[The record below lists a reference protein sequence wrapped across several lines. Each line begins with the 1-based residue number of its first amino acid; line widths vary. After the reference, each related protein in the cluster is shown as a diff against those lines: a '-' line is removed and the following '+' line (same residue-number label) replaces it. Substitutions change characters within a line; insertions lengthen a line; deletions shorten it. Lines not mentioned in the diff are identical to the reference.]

1 MRHEL
6 LLGDQAAA
14 QAAIDAG
21 IGGAFSYPGTPA
33 TEIFEYIEEHVR
45 RAGPAGR
52 ISALWS
58 ANEKVAYEEALGM
71 SYAGRRA
78 LVSMKHV
85 GLNVA
90 ADPFMSSAITG
101 VNAGLVVIVADDP
114 GMHSSQNEQDT
125 RYYHEFAQLPLFE
138 PATQQQ
144 AYDQVLDAFEYSER
158 VGLPVMVRMVTR
170 LCHSRA
176 NVTLR
181 EQFDPEA
188 AAQGI
193 SQGAGVLVRPSSLPV
208 YPRPDANDWV
218 LVPTNARRRYRRLL
232 DLQPRL
238 RRDSEDSRE
247 NRLRLAGPRGIIAAG
262 IAQNYV
268 AEALAG
274 FEDDSLLAIGRYP
287 MPTEMI
293 RRLVEHCHQI
303 LVFEDGY
310 PFIER
315 RLSGIMG
322 VPGKTI
328 RGKLTGDLPLD
339 GELTPDSVAAA
350 LGATYVS
357 PALPLADLAARPPQL
372 CKGCPHADSF
382 RAIVEAAA
390 PLGNAYMFSDIG
402 CYALGV
408 APPFRAVH
416 SCVDMGASISMA
428 HGAAQAGAHPVICTI
443 GDSTFAHSGMSPLLG
458 AARADAN
465 MTVFI
470 LDNATVG
477 MTGTQESMSCGE
489 ALIDIIRGLG
499 VKPEHL
505 HVIDPLAKHHEANV
519 ALIRREIEHR
529 GLSVI
534 VPRRA
539 CIHVK
544 RQTREAA
551 PAPVEAQ
558 TPSPA
563 SSRSCAGSCG
573 CACNNNGSKSNT
585 SSTTPIPAGRP
596 A

>member
-14 QAAIDAG
+14 RAAIDAG

-33 TEIFEYIEEHVR
+33 TEIFEYIEEYAG
-45 RAGPAGR
+45 RAGPAAR

-138 PATQQQ
+138 PGTQQQ
-144 AYDQVLDAFEYSER
+144 TYDSVLDAFDYSER

-181 EQFDPEA
+181 RETDPGFPGPGVARA
-188 AAQGI
+188 AA
-193 SQGAGVLVRPSSLPV
+193 SPSV
-208 YPRPDANDWV
+208 YPRPDPNDWV

-232 DLQPRL
+232 DLQPQL
-238 RRDSEDSRE
+238 LRDSEDARE

-274 FEDDSLLAIGRYP
+274 FEDDSLLQIGRYP
-287 MPTEMI
+287 MPTAMI
-293 RRLVEHCHQI
+293 RRLVQHCNQVF
-303 LVFEDGY
+303 VFEDGY

-315 RLSGIMG
+315 RLNGIMG

-328 RGKLTGDLPLD
+328 RGRLTGDVPLD

-350 LGATYVS
+350 LGAACVS
-357 PALPLADLAARPPQL
+357 PTLPLADLAARPPQL

-443 GDSTFAHSGMSPLLG
+443 GDSTFAHSGLSPLIG

-477 MTGTQESMSCGE
+477 MTGAQESMSCGQ
-489 ALIDIIRGLG
+489 ALIDIVRGLG
-499 VKPEHL
+499 VRPEHL
-505 HVIDPLAKHHEANV
+505 HVIEPLPKHHEANV

-544 RQTREAA
+544 RQSKDAA
-551 PAPVEAQ
+551 LADSRAPEM
-558 TPSPA
+558 
-563 SSRSCAGSCG
+563 SCAGSCG
-573 CACNNNGSKSNT
+573 RACGTNGSMSHST
-585 SSTTPIPAGRP
+585 STVSIQAGQPA
-596 A
+596 

>member
-1 MRHEL
+1 MSHQL
-6 LLGDQAAA
+6 LLGDEAAA

-33 TEIFEYIEEHVR
+33 TEIFEYIEDHAR
-45 RAGPAGR
+45 RAGPGAG

-78 LVSMKHV
+78 VVSMKHV

-125 RYYHEFAQLPLFE
+125 RYYGEFAQLPLFE
-138 PATQQQ
+138 PGTQQE
-144 AYDQVLDAFEYSER
+144 AYDNVLDAFEYSER
-158 VGLPVMVRMVTR
+158 VGLPVIVRMVTR

-176 NVTLR
+176 NVTVRGER
-181 EQFDPEA
+181 ESDA
-188 AAQGI
+188 AAGGGTNGGI
-193 SQGAGVLVRPSSLPV
+193 RPRPLAA
-208 YPRPDANDWV
+208 YPRPDPNDWV
-218 LVPTNARRRYRRLL
+218 LVPSNARRRYRRLL
-232 DLQPRL
+232 DLQPQL
-238 RRDSEDSRE
+238 LRDSEDARE
-247 NRLRLAGPRGIIAAG
+247 NRLRLAGRRGIIAAG

-268 AEALAG
+268 DEALAG
-274 FEDDSLLAIGRYP
+274 FEDDSILHIGRYP
-287 MPTEMI
+287 LPVVMI
-293 RRLVEHCHQI
+293 RRLVEHCDTI
-303 LVFEDGY
+303 FVFEDGY

-315 RLSGIMG
+315 RLSGLLGI
-322 VPGKTI
+322 PGKSI

-350 LGATYVS
+350 LGASYVS

-443 GDSTFAHSGMSPLLG
+443 GDSTFAHSGMSPLVG
-458 AARADAN
+458 AARANAN

-477 MTGTQESMSCGE
+477 MTGTQESMSCGQ

-499 VKPEHL
+499 VHPDRL
-505 HVIDPLAKHHEANV
+505 HILDPLPKHHEANV
-519 ALIRREIEHR
+519 AIIRRELEHP

-544 RQTREAA
+544 RQARETG
-551 PAPVEAQ
+551 PA
-558 TPSPA
+558 
-563 SSRSCAGSCG
+563 AGSAVSASCG
-573 CACNNNGSKSNT
+573 ASCTC
-585 SSTTPIPAGRP
+585 TPVTVHVTNPA
-596 A
+596 

>member
-14 QAAIDAG
+14 RAAIDAG

-33 TEIFEYIEEHVR
+33 TEIFECIEEYAR
-45 RAGPAGR
+45 RAGTAAP

-138 PATQQQ
+138 PGTQQQ
-144 AYDQVLDAFEYSER
+144 TYDSVLDAFDYSER

-176 NVTLR
+176 NVTPR
-181 EQFDPEA
+181 RDADPELPAPDALSVRA
-188 AAQGI
+188 A
-193 SQGAGVLVRPSSLPV
+193 SRPV
-208 YPRPDANDWV
+208 YPRPDPNDWV
-218 LVPTNARRRYRRLL
+218 LVPSNARRRYRRLL
-232 DLQPRL
+232 DLQPQL
-238 RRDSEDSRE
+238 LRDSEDSRE

-274 FEDDSLLAIGRYP
+274 FEDDSLLQIGRYP
-287 MPTEMI
+287 MPTALI
-293 RRLVEHCHQI
+293 RRLVEHCNQI
-303 LVFEDGY
+303 FVFEDGY

-315 RLSGIMG
+315 RMNGIMG
-322 VPGKTI
+322 VPGKSI

-350 LGATYVS
+350 LGAAYIRPT
-357 PALPLADLAARPPQL
+357 LPLADLAARPPQL

-443 GDSTFAHSGMSPLLG
+443 GDSTFAHSGLSPLLG

-477 MTGTQESMSCGE
+477 MTGAQESMSCGQ
-489 ALIDIIRGLG
+489 ALIDIVRGLG
-499 VKPEHL
+499 VSPEHL
-505 HVIDPLAKHHEANV
+505 HVIDPLPKHHEANV
-519 ALIRREIEHR
+519 TLIRREIQHR

-544 RQTREAA
+544 RQSKDAA
-551 PAPVEAQ
+551 PADATTER
-558 TPSPA
+558 
-563 SSRSCAGSCG
+563 RSCAGSCG
-573 CACNNNGSKSNT
+573 CACGTNGST
-585 SSTTPIPAGRP
+585 SHSTSTTSTPAGQP

>member
-14 QAAIDAG
+14 RAAIDAG

-33 TEIFEYIEEHVR
+33 TEIFEYIEDHVR
-45 RAGPAGR
+45 RVGPGSR
-52 ISALWS
+52 ISAMWS

-144 AYDQVLDAFEYSER
+144 TYDQVLDAFEYSER

-176 NVTLR
+176 NVTPR
-181 EQFDPEA
+181 QERDSE
-188 AAQGI
+188 GVVG
-193 SQGAGVLVRPSSLPV
+193 GALSARA
-208 YPRPDANDWV
+208 YPRPDPNDWV
-218 LVPTNARRRYRRLL
+218 LVPSNARRRYRRLL
-232 DLQPRL
+232 DLQSQL
-238 RRDSEDSRE
+238 VRDSEEASE
-247 NRLRLAGPRGIIAAG
+247 NRLRLAGARGIIAAG

-268 AEALAG
+268 AEALGG
-274 FEDDSLLAIGRYP
+274 FEDDSLLQIGRYP
-287 MPTEMI
+287 LPTGMI
-293 RRLVEHCHQI
+293 RRLVEHCNQI
-303 LVFEDGY
+303 FVFEDGY

-315 RLSGIMG
+315 RLNGIMG
-322 VPGKTI
+322 VPGKAI
-328 RGKLTGDLPLD
+328 RGKLTGDLSLD

-357 PALPLADLAARPPQL
+357 PALPLGDLAARPPQL

-443 GDSTFAHSGMSPLLG
+443 GDSTFAHSGLSPLVG

-477 MTGTQESMSCGE
+477 MTGTQESMSCGQ
-489 ALIDIIRGLG
+489 ALIDIVRGLG

-505 HVIDPLAKHHEANV
+505 HVIDPLAKHHESNV
-519 ALIRREIEHR
+519 ALIRREIDHR

-544 RQTREAA
+544 RQSKDAA
-551 PAPVEAQ
+551 PVAAE
-558 TPSPA
+558 
-563 SSRSCAGSCG
+563 RSCAGPCG
-573 CACNNNGSKSNT
+573 CACNSNGSTSHST
-585 SSTTPIPAGRP
+585 SSTTPAGQPA
-596 A
+596 